1 MINNNNNI
9 TMMVSSKIKTR
20 RIMVEINV
28 LQEIQWAKPLKMKT
42 I

>member
-1 MINNNNNI
+1 
-9 TMMVSSKIKTR
+9 MMVSSKIKRR

-28 LQEIQWAKPLKMKT
+28 LQEIQWVKPLKMKT